1 MDGWWSQRRQVWA
14 TEQGDNIIC
23 SNKYHCGDILYNSQD
38 IVTALAP
45 LSLRQSFF
53 YFPAAHTKQNI
64 LQNGYLSQDPDASHG
79 LLCQWR
85 NPYRIGHS
93 QAPKQGWMTLLL
105 DKHKSLS
112 QKVSIQ
118 SWQKQNNW
126 LKQNPTFSL
135 QFFKQNHV
143 VSHCKIVWLRFNL
156 LHWNY
161 WRCYQIAT
169 N

>member
-1 MDGWWSQRRQVWA
+1 MMDGCKASEGKYELA
-14 TEQGDNIIC
+14 KTGDNIIC

-45 LSLRQSFF
+45 LSLRQCFF

-64 LQNGYLSQDPDASHG
+64 QQNRYLSPDPVLSALSMEKSILNWTFSSPSAKLNDITATG
-79 LLCQWR
+79 Q
-85 NPYRIGHS
+85 
-93 QAPKQGWMTLLL
+93 
-105 DKHKSLS
+105 HKSLS

-135 QFFKQNHV
+135 QYFKQNHIYLLFSAKLLDSGLIFYTEIIGV
-143 VSHCKIVWLRFNL
+143 VLSDCN
-156 LHWNY
+156 
-161 WRCYQIAT
+161 
-169 N
+169 